1 MNISAIVPVW
11 NNRDLLARLLATLEA
26 QSRPAAE
33 LLIIDNGSTDG
44 APDLARA
51 RGARVIAMGRNAGF
65 AAAVNRGILEASH
78 PLVAILNTDVSLA
91 PDYLEKL
98 AAVNAPFATGKILSP
113 SGLLDGTFDLTCRG
127 ATTWRGGAGHPD
139 APPFDQPRDIASP
152 PWTAVLYRS
161 EVFRRVGLLEES
173 FESYL
178 EDVDFG
184 LRCAAQRITGRYVP
198 DAWAVH
204 LGSATLGR
212 WHPETVRRL
221 ARNQLLL
228 AARHC
233 SARHLWPVLVAQ
245 FLWGAVAIRHGR
257 GLAWAQGKFQGLR
270 QFSTARIQMQQELL
284 MTPGASQTNGENVC
298 SSVGQP
304 ILAAAGFP
312 AGAWTRWKA
321 CPQAGLPAPH
331 LFSKQDPE
339 VLEQVLRSN
348 EQFIRAA
355 SQDTYW
361 KLYFLLTGGAK

>member
-11 NNRDLLARLLATLEA
+11 NGRDLLARLLTTLEA

-33 LLIIDNGSTDG
+33 LLVIDNGSTDG
-44 APDLARA
+44 APDLARD

-78 PLVAILNTDVSLA
+78 PLVAILNSDVSLA

-113 SGLLDGTFDLTCRG
+113 SGLLDATFDLTCRG
-127 ATTWRGGAGHPD
+127 ATTWRSGAGYRD
-139 APPFDQPRDIASP
+139 APPFDQARDIASP
-152 PWTAVLYRS
+152 PWTAVLYRA
-161 EVFRRVGLLEES
+161 EVFRQVGLLEES

-198 DAWAVH
+198 DARAVH
-204 LGSATLGR
+204 LGSAALGR
-212 WHPETVRRL
+212 WHPETVRRM
-221 ARNQLLL
+221 ARNQVLL
-228 AARHC
+228 AARHYA
-233 SARHLWPVLVAQ
+233 ARHLWPVLVAQ
-245 FLWGAVAIRHGR
+245 FLWGTVAIRHGR
-257 GLAWAQGKFQGLR
+257 GLAWVRGKFQGLR
-270 QFSTARIQMQQELL
+270 QFSTARTQMQQ
-284 MTPGASQTNGENVC
+284 ANGENVG

-304 ILAAAGFP
+304 ILGAAGFP

-321 CPQAGLPAPH
+321 HRQAGLPAPRP
-331 LFSKQDPE
+331 FSRQDPD
-339 VLEQVLRSN
+339 LLDQVLRSN
-348 EQFIRAA
+348 EQFIRTG
-355 SQDTYW
+355 SRDTYW